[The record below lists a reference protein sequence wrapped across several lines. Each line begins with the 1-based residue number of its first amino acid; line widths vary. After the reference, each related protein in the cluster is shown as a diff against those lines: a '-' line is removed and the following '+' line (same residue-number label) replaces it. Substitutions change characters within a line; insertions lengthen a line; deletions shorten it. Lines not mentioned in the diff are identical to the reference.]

1 MAVDDSNTIALL
13 HFDGADAATTFTDE
27 NGRTWTG
34 AADAQL
40 DTAQKK
46 FGTASLLLDGTGDY
60 IDTPDHADFAFGS
73 GNFTIEMFIK
83 KNVDD
88 ASLYLCGQGDA
99 AASLGDLAWF
109 INFNANNTI
118 RGEMLS
124 STTEYP
130 ATSTGTITGT
140 SWHHIALVRNG
151 NTMTLY
157 LDGVADGTADVTGV
171 TMVNSASKP
180 TIGRQGEYASVPYF
194 NGWIDEVRISNVA
207 RYTGNFTPPTVAFGT
222 VASTGFF
229 AFM

>member
-99 AASLGDLAWF
+99 AASLG
-109 INFNANNTI
+109 
-118 RGEMLS
+118 
-124 STTEYP
+124 
-130 ATSTGTITGT
+130 
-140 SWHHIALVRNG
+140 
-151 NTMTLY
+151 
-157 LDGVADGTADVTGV
+157 
-171 TMVNSASKP
+171 
-180 TIGRQGEYASVPYF
+180 
-194 NGWIDEVRISNVA
+194 
-207 RYTGNFTPPTVAFGT
+207 
-222 VASTGFF
+222 
-229 AFM
+229 